1 MADGISNY
9 AGSSE
14 RSKIAMRLAIAALGE
29 SLFFT
34 ILALI
39 AGFGNGW
46 SGLGTFTL
54 GALPFGVAAIFSVAA
69 IFYGM
74 LSGSAA
80 EEEYE
85 KELLKKRKE
94 NHHSLMDVSE
104 DVRFTSGRTFSNY
117 VKYAPQAFCAIA
129 FLFVVL
135 SLWKAYIT
143 PAAYGEAGLPVAQNP
158 MTLAFVCI
166 ISAAVALFTGMF
178 FSGQSRIAEFRWL
191 RPVGA
196 WLVAGAFIWLL
207 ASVTSV
213 AAHYGN
219 KGWDLPVAKVVFGI
233 LVVLCAEFVF
243 NFVAEFYRPRTQLED
258 RPVHE
263 SRLLAVFI
271 DPGSIAKNIANM
283 LDYQFGFKVSG
294 TWLFQKFCK
303 VALPA
308 IFVWLAVLWL
318 FTCIGEVGPG
328 ELGIK
333 TRFGKLVCEK
343 PLQPGIYFKL
353 PWPCDQIYRIKVD
366 EPRTVTIGVEKTDVA
381 GAEAKPA
388 QTTILWTKEHEEGEM
403 PFLVANSVTAPAK
416 KSAGKDSSS
425 QDLGNAVSLLNAV
438 LPVTY
443 KVDENKVMDY
453 FLNFR
458 DVNRALNDLGT
469 QEATIYF
476 ASTDFTEDLSVG
488 RISITKNLAARIQ
501 KRADALGLGIKI
513 LSVDLNGTHPPV
525 KDVASAFQGVFIA
538 EQKMNTEIEKAESYK
553 LEKEAA
559 AKIEEM
565 KILQEA
571 KTYSYKVSNVSA
583 SEAQEFISKLRAY
596 NAMPA
601 MFKLRTYLS
610 FLETDCANMRKYII
624 SSAIPY
630 QILELNA
637 EEKARLDLIDA
648 DLGGEIN

>member
-14 RSKIAMRLAIAALGE
+14 RSRIAMRLAIAALVE

-34 ILALI
+34 ILALV
-39 AGFGNGW
+39 AGYGNGW

-69 IFYGM
+69 VFYGM

-85 KELLKKRKE
+85 KEMLKKRKE
-94 NHHSLMDVSE
+94 SHHSLMDVSE
-104 DVRFTSGRTFSNY
+104 DVRFTAGRTFSNY
-117 VKYAPQAFCAIA
+117 VKYAPQVFCAVA
-129 FLFVVL
+129 FLFAVL
-135 SLWKAYIT
+135 CLWKAYLT
-143 PAAYGEAGLPVAQNP
+143 PAAYGEAGLPAAQNP

-166 ISAAVALFTGMF
+166 IAAAVALFTGMF
-178 FSGQSRIAEFRWL
+178 LSGQSRISEFRWL
-191 RPVGA
+191 RPIGA

-207 ASVTSV
+207 STVTSV

-219 KGWDLPVAKVVFGI
+219 SGWDFPVAKIVFGI
-233 LVVLCAEFVF
+233 LVVLSAEFVF

-271 DPGSIAKNIANM
+271 DPGSIAKNLANT

-318 FTCIGEVGPG
+318 FTCIGEVDPG
-328 ELGIK
+328 EVGIK
-333 TRFGKLVCEK
+333 TRFGKLVSEK
-343 PLQPGIYFKL
+343 PLDPGIYFKL

-366 EPRTVTIGVEKTDVA
+366 EPRTITIGVEAKKEVA
-381 GAEAKPA
+381 GAEAKA
-388 QTTILWTKEHEEGEM
+388 TQTTILWTKEHEEGEM
-403 PFLVANSVTAPAK
+403 AFLVANTSSGSPVK
-416 KSAGKDSSS
+416 KTQGSS

-443 KVDENKVMDY
+443 KVDEKKVMDY

-458 DVNRALNDLGT
+458 DVDRALSDLGT

-488 RISITKNLAARIQ
+488 RVDITKNLAVRIQ
-501 KRADALGLGIKI
+501 KRADALGLGVKI

-553 LEKEAA
+553 LEKDASA
-559 AKIEEM
+559 RIEEM

-610 FLETDCANMRKYII
+610 FLETDCADMRKYII

-637 EEKARLDLIDA
+637 EEKPRLDLIDA
-648 DLGGEIN
+648 DLGGEVN